1 MPLLNVPVLARSDD
15 RSQVVREPAGIAQLV
30 DAATRRAPVAGM
42 VATSFDFFVDWECR
56 QLEGYAWIK
65 RTLPGGRALPTSR
78 DEIEAAVAADPVIR
92 RCCRLA
98 HGQGNG
104 VTVAIFDDARDWSQ
118 STGRDISMV
127 NLPPDGPMRMTPVT
141 LAQLRA
147 AIQVKSG
154 GPMRIGDKGLIYST
168 TALEAH
174 LSKTTAPWPGD
185 ADLVVFDADDHE
197 PRCVIELKK
206 HTERS
211 RLPFHAQRVENYAG
225 PGGPDQRK
233 YDRLSLLAE
242 QVSAS
247 GPLPLYTLYYSTV
260 RGQDDLRLERVTRDG
275 AGGFRG
281 RPVATI
287 GQSTRLPTQV
297 LETLYAATRR
307 DALAHPPAA
316 GVRSVVQQASP
327 PPLAAPAMRPI
338 GRHVDQR

>member
-1 MPLLNVPVLARSDD
+1 MPLLNVPMLARSDD
-15 RSQVVREPAGIAQLV
+15 RSQIVRESEGIATLV
-30 DAATRRAPVAGM
+30 DVATRRAPVAGM
-42 VATSFDFFVDWECR
+42 IATSFDFFVDWERR

-65 RTLPGGRALPTSR
+65 RTLPAGRALPTSR

-118 STGRDISMV
+118 SVGRDVSMV

-141 LAQLRA
+141 LAELEA

-185 ADLVVFDADDHE
+185 ADLVVFGADDHE

-260 RGQDDLRLERVTRDG
+260 HGQDDLRLERVTRDG

-281 RPVATI
+281 RHVATI
-287 GQSTRLPTQV
+287 SQSCRLPTQV
-297 LETLYAATRR
+297 LETLYAATRQ
-307 DALAHPPAA
+307 DVLMHPPAA
-316 GVRSVVQQASP
+316 GARSVIQKASP
-327 PPLAAPAMRPI
+327 PPVAAPATRQI
-338 GRHVDQR
+338 GRQVDQR

>member
-1 MPLLNVPVLARSDD
+1 MYLLNVPRLARSDD
-15 RSQVVREPAGIAQLV
+15 RSQIVREPAGILSLI
-30 DAATRRAPVAGM
+30 DMATRRAPVAGM
-42 VATSFDFFVDWECR
+42 ISTSFDFFVDWERR

-65 RTLPGGRALPTSR
+65 RTLPSGHALPTSR
-78 DEIEAAVAADPVIR
+78 DDVASAVAADPAIR

-104 VTVAIFDDARDWSQ
+104 VTVAIFDDARDWSL
-118 STGRDISMV
+118 STGRDILMV
-127 NLPPDGPMRMTPVT
+127 NLPADGPMRMTPVT
-141 LAQLRA
+141 LADLRG
-147 AIQVKSG
+147 AIQVKTG

-211 RLPFHAQRVENYAG
+211 RLPFDRQRVENYAG

-247 GPLPLYTLYYSTV
+247 GPLPLFTLYYSTV
-260 RGQDDLRLERVTRDG
+260 RGQDDLQLERVTRDG

-287 GQSTRLPTQV
+287 NQRYRLPTQL
-297 LETLYAATRR
+297 LEKIYATTQE
-307 DALAHPPAA
+307 DALAYPTAA
-316 GVRSVVQQASP
+316 GVRAAIQKAPLQLTP
-327 PPLAAPAMRPI
+327 PAVRRI
-338 GRHVDQR
+338 GRHDDQR

>member
-1 MPLLNVPVLARSDD
+1 
-15 RSQVVREPAGIAQLV
+15 
-30 DAATRRAPVAGM
+30 
-42 VATSFDFFVDWECR
+42 
-56 QLEGYAWIK
+56 
-65 RTLPGGRALPTSR
+65 
-78 DEIEAAVAADPVIR
+78 
-92 RCCRLA
+92 
-98 HGQGNG
+98 
-104 VTVAIFDDARDWSQ
+104 
-118 STGRDISMV
+118 
-127 NLPPDGPMRMTPVT
+127 MRMTPVT
-141 LAQLRA
+141 LADLRA
-147 AIQVKSG
+147 AIQAKSG

-211 RLPFHAQRVENYAG
+211 RLPFGRQQVENYAS

-275 AGGFRG
+275 VGGFRG

-287 GQSTRLPTQV
+287 SQRTRLPTQV
-297 LETLYAATRR
+297 LETLYAATWQ
-307 DALAHPPAA
+307 DALAHPPAT
-316 GVRSVVQQASP
+316 GVRAVSRRRRHRRWRRPQRDRSAVTSISGSRRPRPVTARYSGTVRSLRSSSIIADALFRPTISARDPPDARPAGTMEPANAS
-327 PPLAAPAMRPI
+327 
-338 GRHVDQR
+338 